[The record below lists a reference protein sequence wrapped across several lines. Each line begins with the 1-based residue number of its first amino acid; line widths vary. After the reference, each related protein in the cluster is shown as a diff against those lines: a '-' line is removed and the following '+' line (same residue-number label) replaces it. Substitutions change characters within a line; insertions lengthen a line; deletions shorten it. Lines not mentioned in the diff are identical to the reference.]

1 MYSARVSLVLA
12 SAARSLPKTQH
23 GVRFGFCKMR
33 RAACIRKKPNY
44 GEIIEKL
51 AFHWVWNERQ
61 QHNTRQAAVRVVVQS
76 AQGVLHRP
84 RKLSRKGNPGPP
96 VCGFALKMSACRE
109 LQLACT
115 ARPLSAWSLF
125 LHCCQGK
132 KKNTYNAYA
141 SSKLFVF
148 RADLTPLFR
157 ERTTRLHRVQGT
169 AWVSKARPHLPS
181 QPLWII
187 LIIV

>member
-1 MYSARVSLVLA
+1 MYSARVRLVLA

-132 KKNTYNAYA
+132 KKTRTMRTPRASCSYSAPTSHLSSENVRRAY
-141 SSKLFVF
+141 
-148 RADLTPLFR
+148 TGY
-157 ERTTRLHRVQGT
+157 RVQHGCRKHALT
-169 AWVSKARPHLPS
+169 FHHNPCGLS
-181 QPLWII
+181 
-187 LIIV
+187 